1 MPTILAF
8 CLLLALSACA
18 HRGNEMSPDTLS
30 KIVPGSTTRD
40 QMVQMFGS
48 PLSQSFGTEGKLT
61 MIWYYVH
68 VGPFGTNMK
77 QQNLTVLFDQ
87 QDRVE
92 RFSLVDDVSK
102 RPVNIASPPPTP
114 QLQTQAAPEPMSE
127 QAYKDGKIRQ
137 LMKEDI
143 SYEEYQRRYREIMDH

>member
-1 MPTILAF
+1 MRIITALLFVLVLAG
-8 CLLLALSACA
+8 CA
-18 HRGNEMSPDTLS
+18 HRGEQMDEDALRR
-30 KIVPGSTTRD
+30 IAPGVTTRAE
-40 QMVQMFGS
+40 MVQMFGN
-48 PLSQSFGTEGKLT
+48 PLSQSFGTEGKLS

-92 RFSLVDDVSK
+92 RFSLVDDVNK

-114 QLQTQAAPEPMSE
+114 QPQTQAAPEPMSE
-127 QAYKDGKIRQ
+127 KAYKDAKIQQ